1 MAIQWKKLSG
11 LDQSEDAGR
20 EVWHRVEDGKQES
33 YDVSILKGKKTDLLS
48 LKKDVV
54 GSIKAQVERFKESR
68 TRLYAAPDHE
78 QVQHCPVCEAPSA
91 NTRNGTVIYGAK
103 YRQCNACSHV
113 YVVNRPSR
121 KTISNFYLSDVN
133 YASTYTNKTAAES
146 RLSAIAKPWLDWT
159 TDIFQKTYGRAPRSV
174 LDVGSGAGHF
184 VEACRRA
191 GMTAN
196 GVELSESSR
205 EFARN
210 VWGFE
215 LDGGDFCEVY
225 EKYQGVDIVTFWGL
239 LEHTPNPAE
248 LVKCARK
255 ILDQSG
261 GMIIAKLPR
270 WHSLSSAAQTIFND
284 SVIRHLDPMGH
295 IMCFTDSSA
304 AEMFHRCGLRPSHA
318 WYYGMDVYEMLMQLS
333 VAKDEYSVFVGSGPE
348 QVELQQAIDNGTLSD
363 GLTIAVVPK

>member
-1 MAIQWKKLSG
+1 MTFKWKKLAA
-11 LDQSEDAGR
+11 LDQAEEAR
-20 EVWHRVEDGKQES
+20 QETWFRMEEGKEES
-33 YDVSILKGKKTDLLS
+33 FDVSILKGKKTDLLS

-54 GSIKAQVERFKESR
+54 GSIKTQVERFRESR

-78 QVQHCPVCEAPSA
+78 RVASCPVCEASSTD
-91 NTRNGTVIYGAK
+91 TREGKTIYGAH
-103 YRQCNACSHV
+103 YRQCNVCSHV

-146 RLSAIAKPWLDWT
+146 RLNAIAKPWLDWT
-159 TDIFQKTYGRAPRSV
+159 QQIFQQAYGRLPRSV

-205 EFARN
+205 TFARE

-215 LDGGDFCEVY
+215 LDGGDFCEVH
-225 EKYQGVDIVTFWGL
+225 EKYTNVDIVTFWGL
-239 LEHTPNPAE
+239 LEHTPNPSE
-248 LVKCARK
+248 LVACARK
-255 ILDQSG
+255 ILCKDG

-270 WHSLSSAAQTIFND
+270 WHSISSAAQKLYSE

-295 IMCFTDSSA
+295 IMAFTDSSA

-318 WYYGMDVYEMLMQLS
+318 WYYGMDIYEMLMQMS
-333 VAKDEYSVFVGSGPE
+333 VAKDEFSVFVGSGPE

-363 GLTIAVVPK
+363 GLTIAVVPR